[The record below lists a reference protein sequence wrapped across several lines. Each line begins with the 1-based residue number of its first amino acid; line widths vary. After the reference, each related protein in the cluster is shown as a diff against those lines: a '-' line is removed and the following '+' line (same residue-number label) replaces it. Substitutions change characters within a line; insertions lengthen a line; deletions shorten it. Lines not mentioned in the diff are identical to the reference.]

1 MMITFAIII
10 QMKGYTGF
18 NNLDLILS
26 LSGASNIIDPRSLT
40 NSTFG
45 NKPHDNCLFEGSSD
59 YPHAV
64 EQPRPRGRSVSAGAR
79 YLRGKRTGS
88 DPQFPFLRRNLQF
101 I

>member
-1 MMITFAIII
+1 MTI
-10 QMKGYTGF
+10 
-18 NNLDLILS
+18 
-26 LSGASNIIDPRSLT
+26 
-40 NSTFG
+40 
-45 NKPHDNCLFEGSSD
+45 NCLFEGGSD

-79 YLRGKRTGS
+79 HLRGKRTGS